1 MRGVECVEGDFH
13 LTKDEVIVC
22 MHDANVKRTCGV
34 DRPLAEMTL
43 AEVKE
48 LDCGVLKS
56 PEWKFTRVPTLEEI
70 LRGMPDDGEIFIELK
85 SAGRI
90 LDKMEELFARAGRRA
105 EQLTFISFDAD
116 IISKAKKRFPTH
128 QTYWLYSNGLE
139 FPGDHPPYTLSP
151 DELVD
156 KLRELGVDGIDSGV
170 VAKAVRLTLLSTKIV
185 HKLIL
190 GESDLTTTVLRKS
203 FPPVWEKQE
212 KELLK

>member
-1 MRGVECVEGDFH
+1 
-13 LTKDEVIVC
+13 
-22 MHDANVKRTCGV
+22 
-34 DRPLAEMTL
+34 MTL

-139 FPGDHPPYTLSP
+139 FPGDNPPYTLSP